1 MNITPIKTH
10 QITQKDSDIISVV
23 DQYIL
28 DLSENSILVITSKIV
43 AIAQDRIVPMDEKTD
58 KDVLIANESQW
69 YLPRSENKY
78 NVSMTITRNTLVA
91 SAGIDESNGD
101 GYYILWPED
110 PQKVANTIREYL
122 KNKFSL
128 KHIGVLI
135 TDSRTTPMRWGVT
148 ALSIA
153 FSGFMPLK
161 DYIGKPD
168 IFGRDMVHTK
178 MSIVDNLSCA
188 AALVMGEGSEQTP
201 MAIVTEVPFVEFV
214 DRNPTE
220 EELKG
225 LQIEPDEDLYAPLL
239 KSVKW
244 LRGKK

>member
-43 AIAQDRIVPMDEKTD
+43 AIAQGRIVPMDEKTD